1 MQYEIEKDFWATPDW
16 ISPTSVY
23 RPVEELVFA
32 LIEQGITYEQYLNDG
47 SKADLGE
54 NYDRG

>member
-1 MQYEIEKDFWATPDW
+1 MLYEFDKDFWATSDW
-16 ISPTSVY
+16 VSPNSIY

-47 SKADLGE
+47 DPSDLGE
-54 NYDRG
+54 AS